1 MKRNMTIALLV
12 LTAILCVVAT
22 GCGSRKNQ
30 TTANDTMN
38 GTTSNGTHS
47 SSSAGQ
53 DFHNAGEDIRDTVD
67 SAGSAI
73 GNTVE
78 GVGDAIT
85 GNNHNGTTTNG
96 TTNTGTTSN
105 HYASSGVPYDQLL
118 DDGRV
123 TDTDGNL
130 NNDTAAR
137 NRIR

>member
-38 GTTSNGTHS
+38 GTTSN
-47 SSSAGQ
+47 
-53 DFHNAGEDIRDTVD
+53 
-67 SAGSAI
+67 
-73 GNTVE
+73 
-78 GVGDAIT
+78 
-85 GNNHNGTTTNG
+85 
-96 TTNTGTTSN
+96 

>member
-1 MKRNMTIALLV
+1 MKRNMTLALLV

-38 GTTSNGTHS
+38 GATSS
-47 SSSAGQ
+47 SGAASGSHAGSSAGQ
-53 DFHNAGEDIRDTVD
+53 DFQNAGEDVRDTLD
-67 SAGSAI
+67 SAGNAI

-85 GNNHNGTTTNG
+85 GNNNTNNGA
-96 TTNTGTTSN
+96 TSN

-118 DDGRV
+118 DDGKV
-123 TDTDGNL
+123 TDKDGNL
-130 NNDTAAR
+130 NNDNTAR
-137 NRIR
+137 NR